1 MTSFDTIGK
10 RTIREIDRDKVTGL
24 AAFGDDVALPGT
36 LHGLVLRS
44 PYAHAKI
51 LSIDTRRALKVDGVK
66 AVITNADFPELRTGG
81 AGDIAKDN
89 LAWDKVL
96 FHGHGVAAVAATSEA
111 AACKA
116 LKKIKVKYEPL
127 PHVTDCHGS
136 CRGDTAFHALQT
148 HI

>member
-1 MTSFDTIGK
+1 MTSYETIGQ

-24 AAFGDDVALPGT
+24 AAFGDDVTLPGT

-89 LAWDKVL
+89 LAWDKAL
-96 FHGHGVAAVAATSEA
+96 FHGHGVAAVAAT
-111 AACKA
+111 
-116 LKKIKVKYEPL
+116 
-127 PHVTDCHGS
+127 T
-136 CRGDTAFHALQT
+136 RT
-148 HI
+148 